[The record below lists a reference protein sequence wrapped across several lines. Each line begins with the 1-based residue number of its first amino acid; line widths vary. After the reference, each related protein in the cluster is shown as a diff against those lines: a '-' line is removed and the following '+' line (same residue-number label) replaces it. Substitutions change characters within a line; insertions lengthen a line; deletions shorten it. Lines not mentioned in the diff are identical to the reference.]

1 MRRIGSAAVLLLLA
15 GCAAAPMGPI
25 SGGAGAA
32 GPVFDRA
39 PDPGPIRG
47 AAEAEWAFSGVVARV
62 EPVAEAICRERT
74 RGVPC
79 DFQIVLDTRPDQDP
93 NAFQTL
99 DDQGRPVIGLT
110 ITLLADARNV
120 DELAFVVGH
129 ETAHHILGHIPRQRE
144 TAMTGAMLAG
154 ALAQMGGADVETIR
168 SMQQMG
174 ASVGARSYS
183 KNFELE
189 ADGLGTEIAIRA
201 GYDPVHGAMF
211 FTRLPDPGDTFLGSH
226 PPNAQRIEGVRRTA
240 ESLGFVS
247 PW

>member
-1 MRRIGSAAVLLLLA
+1 MLRAGLAAVLLVLA
-15 GCAAAPMGPI
+15 GCAAPMGPQAT
-25 SGGAGAA
+25 GLPAFQPAT
-32 GPVFDRA
+32 
-39 PDPGPIRG
+39 DPGPFVTAG
-47 AAEAEWAFSGVVARV
+47 DAERAFPEVVSRV

-79 DFQIVLDTRPDQDP
+79 DFQIAVDPRPGLDP

-99 DDQGRPVIGLT
+99 DAQGRPVIGLT
-110 ITLLADARNV
+110 LSLITDARNV

-144 TAMTGAMLAG
+144 TALTGAVLAG
-154 ALAQMGGADVETIR
+154 VLAQMGGADEQTIR
-168 SMQQMG
+168 SMQDFG
-174 ASVGARSYS
+174 ANVGARSYS

-201 GYDPVHGAMF
+201 GYDPIHGAQF

-226 PPNAQRIEGVRRTA
+226 PPNAQRIAVVRRSA
-240 ESLGFVS
+240 ESLGFAGV
-247 PW
+247 W

>member
-1 MRRIGSAAVLLLLA
+1 MSRIGSAAILLLLA
-15 GCAAAPMGPI
+15 GCAAPPMEPVAGYP
-25 SGGAGAA
+25 GAGV
-32 GPVFDRA
+32 PVIAPA
-39 PDPGPIRG
+39 PDPGPIRN
-47 AAEAEWAFSGVVARV
+47 AAEAQWAFAGVVARV
-62 EPVAEAICRERT
+62 EPVAEGICRERT

-79 DFQIVLDTRPDQDP
+79 DFQIVVDTRPGEDP

-110 ITLLADARNV
+110 LALLADARNV

-144 TAMTGAMLAG
+144 TAMTGAVLAG
-154 ALAQMGGADVETIR
+154 VIAQMGRASVDTIR
-168 SMQQMG
+168 SVQQMG
-174 ASVGARSYS
+174 ATVGARSFS

-189 ADGLGTEIAIRA
+189 ADGLGTEIAILA

-226 PPNAQRIEGVRRTA
+226 PPNAQRIEVVRRAA
-240 ESLGFVS
+240 EGFGYVS
-247 PW
+247 RW